1 MSDTP
6 KKTDASPTL
15 TEDQIVETATGRRS
29 VLAVIGATVLGG
41 ASKALGGCIVSNP
54 QPIQTGPVQA
64 QVQAQPAYVQPVYQQ
79 PQPVAVQ
86 GGAYRTG
93 LTDSDGGQYAD
104 PVGNGRGQPRGVQTG
119 LTDGDSGTYS
129 DPVGGGRGT
138 FGRGGATGVTDG
150 DSGSYADPVGNG
162 RGTARL
168 GNTGLTDSDSG
179 QWADPVGRGR
189 GRRW

>member
-79 PQPVAVQ
+79 PQPVYQQPQPVAVQ

-104 PVGNGRGQPRGVQTG
+104 PVGNGRGP
-119 LTDGDSGTYS
+119 
-129 DPVGGGRGT
+129 
-138 FGRGGATGVTDG
+138 
-150 DSGSYADPVGNG
+150 
-162 RGTARL
+162 ARL